1 MFHYAAYN
9 ESGRRIDSSY
19 QKGQPARTRMGIQG
33 LIPGE
38 APPHCHCS
46 RFALRRR
53 SVQQNQLGLL
63 LAAGFLSMLR

>member
-38 APPHCHCS
+38 AS
-46 RFALRRR
+46 GLRPAAAAVTSGLIYARR
-53 SVQQNQLGLL
+53 LVGHLPLWIS
-63 LAAGFLSMLR
+63 AG